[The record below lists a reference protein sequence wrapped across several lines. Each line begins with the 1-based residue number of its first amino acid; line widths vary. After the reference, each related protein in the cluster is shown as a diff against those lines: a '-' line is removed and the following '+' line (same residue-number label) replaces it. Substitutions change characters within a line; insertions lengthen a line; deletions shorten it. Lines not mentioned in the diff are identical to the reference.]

1 MYKLSN
7 IVERKFVD
15 TLRVSDWEIESE
27 TGWVDI
33 THINKTIEYEVYQL
47 TTTNCF
53 IECADTHIVFTAN
66 NSEIFVKDLS
76 PGDLI
81 KGAEGIETVVSITK
95 TDRKESMYDLSVT
108 GNHTYYADGLL
119 HHNTTTTAAFI
130 CWYILF
136 NDEKTVAILANKAQ
150 TAREI
155 LQRVETAY
163 EFLPKWMQ
171 SGVVE
176 WNKGSVALENGSRVL
191 ASATS
196 SSAIRGYSI
205 SLLYLDEFA
214 HVENHVADE
223 FFTSVFPTLSSGKET
238 KILMSSTPNGYNMFY
253 KFWTDAEKGING
265 FIHQRFDWWEHPE
278 RDQKWADEQK
288 AVLGELKY
296 TQEVGMEFL
305 GSSKTLL
312 TGETLRALAYRN
324 PDFQHAKGEYKG
336 LKIYEK
342 PDVDRKYVMTV
353 DVSRGRHLD
362 SSAFGIFDVT
372 EYPHKIVATYNNA
385 DIAPL
390 MYSAICYNMAK
401 KYNDA
406 YILVEINDIGG
417 QVAEE
422 IYYTYEYGEMFWTK
436 TGDVLGKQ
444 GADDYPGIRTT
455 KKTKRIGCANLKDII
470 EKKQLIVDDWQMIQE
485 LATFVQSDSGNW
497 EADEGFRDDSVAVLW
512 LFAWLVMQ
520 PWFSDLTDKDI
531 RSRMYSDKV
540 REMEDELMP
549 PTIITSQDWINEES
563 PEYLGLR
570 ELL

>member
-1 MYKLSN
+1 MEPKEEVLVN
-7 IVERKFVD
+7 KR
-15 TLRVSDWEIESE
+15 WEILTENGFKPFSGIKKSSQRNVQKTMVLGVEVKCTPDHKFLVDGQWIEAKELPHESLAE
-27 TGWVDI
+27 KED
-33 THINKTIEYEVYQL
+33 VYDAL
-47 TTTNCF
+47 DV
-53 IECADTHIVFTAN
+53 AD
-66 NSEIFVKDLS
+66 
-76 PGDLI
+76 
-81 KGAEGIETVVSITK
+81 
-95 TDRKESMYDLSVT
+95 
-108 GNHTYYADGLL
+108 GNHYLTNGVTS
-119 HHNTTTTAAFI
+119 HN
-130 CWYILF
+130 CLF
-136 NDEKTVAILANKAQ
+136 
-150 TAREI
+150 
-155 LQRVETAY
+155 
-163 EFLPKWMQ
+163 
-171 SGVVE
+171 
-176 WNKGSVALENGSRVL
+176 
-191 ASATS
+191 
-196 SSAIRGYSI
+196 
-205 SLLYLDEFA
+205 LDEFA

>member
-196 SSAIRGYSI
+196 SSAIRGFSI
-205 SLLYLDEFA
+205 SCVTGD
-214 HVENHVADE
+214 
-223 FFTSVFPTLSSGKET
+223 T
-238 KILMSSTPNGYNMFY
+238 KIT
-253 KFWTDAEKGING
+253 I
-265 FIHQRFDWWEHPE
+265 
-278 RDQKWADEQK
+278 RDTE
-288 AVLGELKY
+288 
-296 TQEVGMEFL
+296 
-305 GSSKTLL
+305 
-312 TGETLRALAYRN
+312 TGEV
-324 PDFQHAKGEYKG
+324 KE
-336 LKIYEK
+336 
-342 PDVDRKYVMTV
+342 
-353 DVSRGRHLD
+353 
-362 SSAFGIFDVT
+362 VT
-372 EYPHKIVATYNNA
+372 MREFEE
-385 DIAPL
+385 
-390 MYSAICYNMAK
+390 M
-401 KYNDA
+401 
-406 YILVEINDIGG
+406 IN
-417 QVAEE
+417 
-422 IYYTYEYGEMFWTK
+422 K
-436 TGDVLGKQ
+436 T
-444 GADDYPGIRTT
+444 
-455 KKTKRIGCANLKDII
+455 
-470 EKKQLIVDDWQMIQE
+470 
-485 LATFVQSDSGNW
+485 S
-497 EADEGFRDDSVAVLW
+497 
-512 LFAWLVMQ
+512 
-520 PWFSDLTDKDI
+520 
-531 RSRMYSDKV
+531 
-540 REMEDELMP
+540 
-549 PTIITSQDWINEES
+549 
-563 PEYLGLR
+563 
-570 ELL
+570 